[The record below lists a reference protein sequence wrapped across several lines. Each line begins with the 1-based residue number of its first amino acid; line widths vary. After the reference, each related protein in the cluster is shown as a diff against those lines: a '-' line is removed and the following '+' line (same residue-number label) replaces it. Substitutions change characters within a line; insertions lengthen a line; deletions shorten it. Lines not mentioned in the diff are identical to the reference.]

1 MFKKNGYQIIRKA
14 LSKELTSFC
23 CNALKVRKEALERMI
38 KEDCKEAE
46 NKVNGTMGDPQAP
59 DSFSIYS
66 DTTIETL
73 SLLLKPII
81 EKTTKKKL
89 VPTYTYARV
98 YKKGEV
104 LWPHKDRHACE
115 YSITLA
121 LGGDKWPIYMDGTE
135 LNLNAGDLAVYKG
148 CEIAHWRNEFKGKEC
163 VQCFLHYNEINEKAL
178 PYDLRPYIAT
188 PVTTKKIRNLDE
200 EYGKDSK

>member
-1 MFKKNGYQIIRKA
+1 MFKKTGYQIVRKA

-23 CNALKVRKEALERMI
+23 YSALKVRKEALERMI
-38 KEDCKEAE
+38 KDGCKEAE
-46 NKVNGTMGDPQAP
+46 DRNYGTIGDGQIK

-66 DTTIETL
+66 DSTMETL
-73 SLLLKPII
+73 SLVLKPII

-98 YKKGEV
+98 YKKGDI
-104 LWPHKDRHACE
+104 LWPHKDRHYCE

-121 LGGDKWPIYMDGTE
+121 LGGDKWPIYMDGIE
-135 LNLNAGDLAVYKG
+135 LNLNPGDLAVYKG
-148 CEIAHWRNEFKGKEC
+148 CEIEHWRNEFNGKEC

-178 PYDLRPYIAT
+178 PYDMRSYLAT
-188 PVTTKKIRNLDE
+188 PLSTRKGSE
-200 EYGKDSK
+200 

>member
-1 MFKKNGYQIIRKA
+1 MFKKTGYQIVRKA

-23 CNALKVRKEALERMI
+23 YSALKVRKEALERMI
-38 KEDCKEAE
+38 KDGCKEAE
-46 NKVNGTMGDPQAP
+46 DRNYGTIGDGQIK

-66 DTTIETL
+66 DSTMETL
-73 SLLLKPII
+73 SLVLKPTI

-98 YKKGEV
+98 YKKGDI
-104 LWPHKDRHACE
+104 LWPHKDRHSCE

-121 LGGDKWPIYMDGTE
+121 LGGDKWPIYMDGIE
-135 LNLNAGDLAVYKG
+135 LNLNPVDLAVYKG
-148 CEIAHWRNEFKGKEC
+148 CEIEHWRNEFKGKEC

-178 PYDLRPYIAT
+178 PFDMRSYIAT
-188 PVTTKKIRNLDE
+188 PLSTRKGSE
-200 EYGKDSK
+200 

>member
-1 MFKKNGYQIIRKA
+1 MFKKTGYQIVRKA

-23 CNALKVRKEALERMI
+23 YSALKVRKEALERMI
-38 KEDCKEAE
+38 KDGCKEAE
-46 NKVNGTMGDPQAP
+46 DRNYGTIGDGQIK

-66 DTTIETL
+66 DSTMETL
-73 SLLLKPII
+73 SLVLKPTI

-98 YKKGEV
+98 YKKGDI
-104 LWPHKDRHACE
+104 LWPHKDRHSCE

-121 LGGDKWPIYMDGTE
+121 LGGDKWPIYMDAIE
-135 LNLNAGDLAVYKG
+135 LNLNPGDLAVYKG
-148 CEIAHWRNEFKGKEC
+148 WEIEHWRNEFNGKEC

-178 PYDLRPYIAT
+178 PYDMRSYIAT
-188 PVTTKKIRNLDE
+188 PLSTRKGSE
-200 EYGKDSK
+200 

>member
-1 MFKKNGYQIIRKA
+1 MFKKTGYQIVRKA

-23 CNALKVRKEALERMI
+23 YSALKVRKEALERMI
-38 KEDCKEAE
+38 KAGCKEAE
-46 NKVNGTMGDPQAP
+46 DRNYGTIGDGQIK

-66 DTTIETL
+66 DSTIETL
-73 SLLLKPII
+73 SLVLKPII

-98 YKKGEV
+98 YKKGDI
-104 LWPHKDRHACE
+104 LWPHKDRPSCE

-121 LGGDKWPIYMDGTE
+121 LGGDKWPIYMDGIE
-135 LNLNAGDLAVYKG
+135 LNLNPGDLAVYKG
-148 CEIAHWRNEFKGKEC
+148 CEIEHWRNEFNGKEC

-178 PYDLRPYIAT
+178 PYDMRSYIAT
-188 PVTTKKIRNLDE
+188 PLSTRKGSE
-200 EYGKDSK
+200 

>member
-1 MFKKNGYQIIRKA
+1 MFKKTGYQIVRKA

-23 CNALKVRKEALERMI
+23 YSALKVRKEALERMM
-38 KEDCKEAE
+38 KDGCKEAE
-46 NKVNGTMGDPQAP
+46 DAVHGTIGDGQIPG
-59 DSFSIYS
+59 SFSIYS
-66 DTTIETL
+66 DSTMETL
-73 SLLLKPII
+73 SLILKPII

-98 YKKGEV
+98 YKKGDI

-121 LGGDKWPIYMDGTE
+121 LGGDEWPIYMDGIE
-135 LNLNAGDLAVYKG
+135 LNLNPGDLAVYKG
-148 CEIAHWRNEFKGKEC
+148 CEIEHWRNEFNGKEC

-178 PYDLRPYIAT
+178 PYDTRSYIAT
-188 PVTTKKIRNLDE
+188 PLSTRK
-200 EYGKDSK
+200 GSK

>member
-1 MFKKNGYQIIRKA
+1 MFKKTGYQIVRKA

-23 CNALKVRKEALERMI
+23 YSALKVRKEALERMI
-38 KEDCKEAE
+38 KDGCKEAE
-46 NKVNGTMGDPQAP
+46 DHNYGTIGDGQIK

-66 DTTIETL
+66 DSTMETL
-73 SLLLKPII
+73 SLVLKPII

-98 YKKGEV
+98 YKKGDI

-121 LGGDKWPIYMDGTE
+121 LGGDEWPIYMDGIE
-135 LNLNAGDLAVYKG
+135 LNLNPGDLAVYKG
-148 CEIAHWRNEFKGKEC
+148 CEIEHWRNEFSGKEC

-178 PYDLRPYIAT
+178 PYDMRSYIAT
-188 PVTTKKIRNLDE
+188 PLSTRKGSE
-200 EYGKDSK
+200 